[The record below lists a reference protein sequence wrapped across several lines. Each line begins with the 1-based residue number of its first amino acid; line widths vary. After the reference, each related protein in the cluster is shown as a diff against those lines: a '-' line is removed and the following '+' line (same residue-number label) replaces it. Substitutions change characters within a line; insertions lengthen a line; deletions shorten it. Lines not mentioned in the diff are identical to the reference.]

1 MTSVC
6 AIVYLYAT
14 GHSTLEGDTRTYE
27 QFLYYKS
34 VLPEFWGSFYA
45 FLHKVSLNLIIK
57 TCDERIR

>member
-34 VLPEFWGSFYA
+34 VLPEFWGEFLCIFAQSFTES
-45 FLHKVSLNLIIK
+45 HNK
-57 TCDERIR
+57 DM